1 MSRLAALNSWQF
13 REGDADFLQHSLQG
27 TSRTFALAIP
37 LLAPARRFQVG
48 LTYLLFRVAD
58 SIEDAAEASTA
69 QKLALL
75 EELERS
81 LSSAAA
87 GGAAAAVEFGGLWP
101 SGSAEEQLLQAT
113 PRLLGLFHELPEAA
127 AAAIRRSLC
136 GTLQGM
142 RAFLS
147 GSAGSG
153 RQIFIETLSDLRLYC
168 YSVAGIVGE
177 LLTDL
182 FVLDHNCPP
191 EAARDLRELA
201 VPFGEFLQ
209 LINILKDSD
218 GDLSDGRI
226 FIPSGETREAVTEI
240 ACSSHSD
247 AERYLQLLE
256 RCQFPADIVAF
267 CRFIFLLA
275 EGSLECLQ
283 RGGPGSKL
291 SRSAVQEILRRVQG
305 GQSQE
310 SQ

>member
-1 MSRLAALNSWQF
+1 MSTLATPNSWQF
-13 REGDADFLQHSLQG
+13 RESDADFLQHSLQG
-27 TSRTFALAIP
+27 TSRTFAVAIP

-58 SIEDAAEASTA
+58 SIEDAAEAATA
-69 QKLALL
+69 RKLELL
-75 EELERS
+75 EEFERS
-81 LSSAAA
+81 LSSAGVA
-87 GGAAAAVEFGGLWP
+87 GAAVSFGGLWP
-101 SGSAEEQLLQAT
+101 SGSAEEQLMQAA
-113 PRLLGLFHELPEAA
+113 PRLLRLFHELPEAA
-127 AAAIRRSLC
+127 AVAIRRSLC

-182 FVLDHNCPP
+182 FVLDHDCPS

-226 FIPSGETREAVTEI
+226 FIPSGATREAVTEI
-240 ACSSHSD
+240 ACSSHGD

-256 RCQFPADIVAF
+256 RCHFPADIIAF

-291 SRSAVQEILRRVQG
+291 SRNAVQEILQRVQS
-305 GQSQE
+305 GQPRE
-310 SQ
+310 SS